1 MAQVASA
8 APVSTAADPLSM
20 PSTVTSYLFAY
31 GTLRRGAREPA
42 RELLAGHAMF
52 VGMGWI
58 RAKLYDL
65 GAYPGAVPSEQPTD
79 RVYGEIHRLRQ
90 AAAVFKRLDQY
101 EGEHFKRQQV
111 SVSVSTGK
119 KISAWVYLYR
129 GPVKETKRIPSG
141 DYLAFSQI
149 R

>member
-1 MAQVASA
+1 M
-8 APVSTAADPLSM
+8 
-20 PSTVTSYLFAY
+20 
-31 GTLRRGAREPA
+31 
-42 RELLAGHAMF
+42 
-52 VGMGWI
+52 
-58 RAKLYDL
+58 
-65 GAYPGAVPSEQPTD
+65 SEQPTD
-79 RVYGEIHRLRQ
+79 RVYGDIFRLRQ
-90 AAAVFKRLDQY
+90 AAAVFKRLDRY
-101 EGEHFKRQQV
+101 EGEHFKRQRV